1 MRPESLKRAGRN
13 AALTVGAIAALS
25 LLSFAPWHSDQHPAQ
40 AQDVLA
46 QPKDGKAAP
55 VNPAFLN
62 MYADKAQPI
71 ASALARPVQGPQP
84 PEAPMLRVPG
94 MEEPLVAIGASV
106 PEQEA
111 ELRQIVE
118 QFVATSATAADFA
131 VSAKPFGDFAAK
143 YPNGPW
149 TMSVLATLGFGYYR
163 DGYFSRA
170 LAAWEQA
177 WPLGKGS
184 TVNEVKRLADKVM
197 GERIKLMS
205 RVGRPDAIQT
215 LLDEIKERP
224 LTGAATEAVSN
235 GHEALTVMR
244 HQWGAAYLCGP
255 RALMNVL
262 HALKGTDDQVKVADD
277 ARSGPNGF
285 SLTELSALATKA
297 GVTHKLIKREPGQP
311 VPVPSVVNWKLH
323 HYAAIV
329 GEENGK
335 FRIEDPTFA
344 DGVRLITREALDD
357 EGSGYYLVPLA
368 AQASAAAGTPTGD
381 WRELDAASDE
391 ARAVYGRGQ
400 PASSNPL
407 GTQQCSVDSNKLP
420 NFSNQ
425 VTPNASTPA
434 QLSQA
439 GASSSLS
446 PGMSSH
452 KAQQVPVSVT
462 INDTPVG
469 YAATKGHP
477 IRITLT
483 YNQREQSQPA
493 NFTYFNFGQKWNMNW
508 QSSMYENVQLYR
520 HWGGGGGEML
530 MECSTSTGICR
541 NELFGAA
548 IVKRVPAT
556 GTLTH
561 YEVKY
566 PDGAIDIYGLANAP
580 NGTRRIFLT
589 QKIDSQGN
597 TTTLAYD
604 AQFRLTTIT
613 DATGKATSFCYD
625 PSGTTNC
632 TGGTDKKVY
641 RITDPFGR
649 YTSLTYDGSQR
660 LATIT
665 DTVGITSS
673 FTYDGSGL
681 ITQLTTPYGTN
692 GYSFGE
698 SGAYLGAPD
707 YKRWLQVTDALG
719 ASDWTEYNNAN
730 QTGVPEV
737 EPAGEV
743 PTGMY
748 SYNGTWYWQTN
759 TFYFDRHVNGTHGH
773 ADYTKALLMRW
784 TTNWR
789 NHAWAE
795 PILRN
800 LKPALERKIWFNY
813 KGQTYGSYSTLHTTG
828 YSAPT
833 VIGRVQPDGTTK
845 LEKADYYVSDA
856 WLNNNVPD
864 GNGALLSKTDAL
876 GRTTVFEYDAADRA
890 NLTAIKQQISATPTY
905 ATLAQLTYDSNHNVL
920 TKSDASGSIWRYA
933 YNAAGQLIYA
943 TNPLN
948 ETRFWEYD
956 ASARLVRATLP
967 LAVAH
972 ASVVY
977 GTTNLS
983 AATHKSYNY
992 TAACS
997 GVNVP
1002 ANTNL
1007 PISVTDSEGYE
1018 KCFEYDAL
1026 DRITKVKYP
1035 DGTTDLYDYSFP
1047 SGLSS
1052 QPTWTAGSVPTAGTP
1067 SLDVWRTTDR
1077 QGRMTDYVY
1086 DRNRRLIKASET
1098 VTVSGSPTTRTTSY
1112 AYYANGVL
1120 KELTDANGNV
1130 TRWDIDIQSRPT
1142 SKTYAYGT
1150 ADAKTESYTY
1160 DVVGRLKT
1168 RTDARGQT
1176 LTYTY
1181 NKDDTVASYAF
1192 TNAVVATPGASFVY
1206 DAWYPRRTSMTDQF
1220 GTTTWTY
1227 KAVGSNG
1234 ALQLDV
1240 EDGPFANDSI
1250 TYAYDA
1256 AGHANSRTISGTAA
1270 ETFGFD
1276 TLGRMNSHV
1285 TELGSVT
1292 YGYLNNSAHVSN
1304 RAISGITTNWGY
1316 DTNANDR
1323 RLLTI
1328 STTGVV
1334 ARNFTYSSNVY
1345 QITGITDTAPGTH
1358 PWLSQTWS
1366 FTHDASDRLLTG
1378 NGTIA
1383 GNHSYSLD
1391 KLDNAT
1397 SFAGLT
1403 GTYNGLNQ
1411 ISTFNAVSHAYD
1423 ANGNLSSD
1431 GTRTYTYDAAD
1442 RLKTITQGATTVTF
1456 AYDGM
1461 GRRLKQTVGAT
1472 EIRYL
1477 WCGIAICQQRNS
1489 SDTAEKRFYAEGEY
1503 VHTGTKKYLAL
1514 TDHLGSVRD
1523 VIDITSTP
1531 TLVGSFD
1538 YRPYGEVARSWGSV
1552 TTGYT
1557 YAGLF
1562 GQTNTGLLLSTTRA
1576 YNPANGKWLNVD
1588 PVREAGGVNLTG
1600 YGHANPLLLTDTQ
1613 GLEPPDYPGKG
1624 ESCPPQRLN
1633 MACIP
1638 VVEPSG
1644 PNPYPAMDGYWPPY
1658 DFGGIGYGPEY
1669 PDKEGGSSIVKW
1681 GLYSCVW
1688 NDGKSVGFCSFIA
1701 PGLPEDHFGTE
1712 TKPWCMGSREDRVC
1726 GQVPV
1731 NPIWFS
1737 VDPPSSG
1744 LSQAF
1749 IDAIDKG
1756 YKRCQDIKQ
1765 MNAGVEEHY
1774 CKFVREEVK

>member
-1 MRPESLKRAGRN
+1 MRPESLKRAGRR
-13 AALTVGAIAALS
+13 AALTVGAIAGLS
-25 LLSFAPWHSDQHPAQ
+25 LFSFAPWNSDQHPAQ

-62 MYADKAQPI
+62 MYADKTQPI
-71 ASALARPVQGPQP
+71 AQALARPVQAELP
-84 PEAPMLRVPG
+84 PEAPMLIVPG
-94 MEEPLVAIGASV
+94 MEEPLVAAGASV

-111 ELRQIVE
+111 ELRQIIE
-118 QFVATSATAADFA
+118 QFVATNATAADFA
-131 VSAKPFGDFAAK
+131 VTAKPFEDFAAK
-143 YPNGPW
+143 YPSGPW
-149 TMSVLATLGFGYYR
+149 TMSVLASLGFEYFH

-170 LAAWEQA
+170 LAAWDRA
-177 WPLGKGS
+177 WPMGKGS

-205 RVGRPDAIQT
+205 RIGRPDAIKA
-215 LLDEIKERP
+215 LLDEVAERP

-235 GHEALTVMR
+235 GQEALTVMR
-244 HQWGAAYLCGP
+244 HNWGAAYLCGP
-255 RALMNVL
+255 MALRNVL
-262 HALKGTDDQVKVADD
+262 LTQKAGEDQIKTTED
-277 ARSGPNGF
+277 ARSGPTGF
-285 SLTELSALATKA
+285 SLTQLSELATQA
-297 GVTHKLIKREPGQP
+297 GLKHKLIKREPGQP

-323 HYAAIV
+323 HYAAITR
-329 GEENGK
+329 EEDGK
-335 FRIEDPTFA
+335 YRIEDPTF
-344 DGVRLITREALDD
+344 GNGSRLVTRDALDD
-357 EGSGYYLVPLA
+357 EGSGYYLVPLDA
-368 AQASAAAGTPTGD
+368 KASNSGADTAKGGD
-381 WRELDAASDE
+381 WREVDAASDE
-391 ARAVYGRGQ
+391 AKAVYGRGN
-400 PASSNPL
+400 PPSSNPL
-407 GTQQCSVDSNKLP
+407 ATHQCSVDSN
-420 NFSNQ
+420 
-425 VTPNASTPA
+425 
-434 QLSQA
+434 
-439 GASSSLS
+439 SL
-446 PGMSSH
+446 PGMSLPPPPGSGGGMSMAPTAMGMCAS

-469 YAATKGHP
+469 YAATKGP
-477 IRITLT
+477 SVKITLT
-483 YNQREQSQPA
+483 YNQREATQPA
-493 NFTYFNFGQKWNMNW
+493 NFTWFNFGQKWNMNF
-508 QSSMYENVQLYR
+508 QSHLFDSAQLYR
-520 HWGGGGGEML
+520 YWGGGGGEQMWD
-530 MECSTSTGICR
+530 CSTSTGVCR
-541 NELFGAA
+541 TEMFGGA
-548 IVKRVPAT
+548 IVKRVPAS

-566 PDGAIDIYGLANAP
+566 PDGSKDIYGLPNAP
-580 NGTRRIFLT
+580 SGTRRIFLT

-597 TTTLAYD
+597 AATLAYD
-604 AQFRLTTIT
+604 SLFRLTTIT
-613 DATGKATSFCYD
+613 DATGKVTSFCYD

-632 TGGTDKKVY
+632 TGGTDRKVY

-649 YTSLTYDGSQR
+649 YTSLTYDASQR

-673 FTYDGSGL
+673 FTYDANGL
-681 ITQLTTPYGTN
+681 ITQLTTPYGN
-692 GYSFGE
+692 SGYSFGE
-698 SGAYLGAPD
+698 SGAYVGAPD
-707 YKRWLQVTDALG
+707 YKRWLQTTDALG

-737 EPAGEV
+737 EPSAEV
-743 PTGMY
+743 PTGMLT
-748 SYNGTWYWQTN
+748 YNGTWYWQTN
-759 TFYFDRHVNGTHGH
+759 TFHFDRHVNTTHGH

-784 TTNWR
+784 ATHWYV
-789 NHAWAE
+789 HAWAE
-795 PILRN
+795 PVLRN

-813 KGQTYGSYSTLHTTG
+813 KGQSPWSYSSSLHTSG

-845 LEKADYYVSDA
+845 LEKADYYVADSFSG
-856 WLNNNVPD
+856 NNLPD
-864 GNGALLSKTDAL
+864 GNGALLSETDAL
-876 GRTTVFEYDAADRA
+876 GRTTKFEYDATDRA
-890 NLTAIKQQISATPTY
+890 KLTAIKQQISATPTY
-905 ATLAQLTYDSNHNVL
+905 ATLAQFTYDANRNIL
-920 TKSDASGSIWRYA
+920 TKTDAAGQVWSYA
-933 YNAAGQLIYA
+933 YNAAGQLIFA

-956 ASARLVRATLP
+956 ASARLTRVTVP
-967 LAVAH
+967 VAVAH

-983 AATHKSYNY
+983 AATAKSLNY
-992 TAACS
+992 TSACS
-997 GVNVP
+997 GVTAP

-1007 PISVTDSEGYE
+1007 PISTTDSEGYV

-1026 DRITKVKYP
+1026 DRITKIKYP
-1035 DGTTDLYDYSFP
+1035 DGTTELYNYNFP

-1052 QPTWTAGSVPTAGTP
+1052 QPTWTTGSVPTAGTP
-1067 SLDVWRTTDR
+1067 SLDVWRATDR
-1077 QGRMTDYVY
+1077 LGRVKDYVY

-1098 VTVSGSPTTRTTSY
+1098 VTVSGSPTTRTTQY

-1120 KELTDANGNV
+1120 KELTDANGNI

-1150 ADAKTESYTY
+1150 ATARTESYTY
-1160 DVVGRLKT
+1160 DIVGRLKT

-1181 NKDDTVASYAF
+1181 NKDNTVASYAY

-1206 DAWYPRRTSMTDQF
+1206 DTWYPRKTSMTDQF
-1220 GTTTWTY
+1220 GTTSWTY

-1234 ALQLDV
+1234 ALRLDT
-1240 EDGPFANDSI
+1240 EDGPFANDSV
-1250 TYAYDA
+1250 TLAYDA
-1256 AGHANSRTISGTAA
+1256 AGRTNSRTISGTAA

-1285 TELGSVT
+1285 TELGTFS
-1292 YGYLNNSAHVSN
+1292 YGYLNNSGQAAS
-1304 RAISGITTNWGY
+1304 RSTGGITTSWGY

-1328 STTGVV
+1328 ATTGAV
-1334 ARNFTYSSNVY
+1334 ARNFTYTSNAY

-1397 SFAGLT
+1397 SFAGVT
-1403 GTYNGLNQ
+1403 GTYNNLNQ
-1411 ISTFNAVSHAYD
+1411 ISTFNAVAYTYD

-1431 GTRTYTYDAAD
+1431 GTRTYTFDAAD

-1456 AYDGM
+1456 AYDGL

-1472 EIRYL
+1472 ETRYL
-1477 WCGIAICQQRNS
+1477 WCGIAICQQRTG
-1489 SDTAEKRFYAEGEY
+1489 SDTAEKRFYSEGEY

-1523 VIDITSTP
+1523 VIDITGTP

-1538 YRPYGEVARSWGSV
+1538 YRPYGAVARSWGTV

-1562 GQTNTGLLLSTTRA
+1562 AQTNTGLPLSTTRA

-1588 PVREAGGVNLTG
+1588 PKRESGGVNLYG
-1600 YGHANPLLLTDTQ
+1600 YTNGSPMMETDPL
-1613 GLEPPDYPGKG
+1613 GLKPG
-1624 ESCPPQRLN
+1624 E
-1633 MACIP
+1633 I
-1638 VVEPSG
+1638 
-1644 PNPYPAMDGYWPPY
+1644 Y
-1658 DFGGIGYGPEY
+1658 D
-1669 PDKEGGSSIVKW
+1669 D
-1681 GLYSCVW
+1681 
-1688 NDGKSVGFCSFIA
+1688 
-1701 PGLPEDHFGTE
+1701 
-1712 TKPWCMGSREDRVC
+1712 
-1726 GQVPV
+1726 
-1731 NPIWFS
+1731 
-1737 VDPPSSG
+1737 
-1744 LSQAF
+1744 F
-1749 IDAIDKG
+1749 IDAGIHAILDLLAKQKAGDKNEYIGLVYKIGEGQYSYTDPITQGKEDKSEINVKSSCPAGTEPVAIYHNHGNAPSPG
-1756 YKRCQDIKQ
+1756 YEYFSRDDIKQ
-1765 MNAGVEEHY
+1765 LR
-1774 CKFVREEVK
+1774 KFNLNGFLGTPDYKIKLLFMTGPNSGMVFVLNPRGPELIQVPR

>member
-13 AALTVGAIAALS
+13 AALTIGAIAALS
-25 LLSFAPWHSDQHPAQ
+25 LFSFAPWHSDQHPAQ

-46 QPKDGKAAP
+46 QPKTDGTSAAP

-62 MYADKAQPI
+62 MFADKAKTAATPAVAI
-71 ASALARPVQGPQP
+71 VRPLQGPQP
-84 PEAPMLRVPG
+84 PEAPMLVVPG
-94 MEEPLVAIGASV
+94 MEEPLVAVGASV

-111 ELRQIVE
+111 ELRQIIE
-118 QFVATSATAADFA
+118 QFVATNATAADFA
-131 VSAKPFGDFAAK
+131 ASARPFEDFVAK

-149 TMSVLATLGFGYYR
+149 TMSVLASLGFEYFH

-170 LAAWEQA
+170 LAAWERA
-177 WPLGKGS
+177 WPMGKGS
-184 TVNEVKRLADKVM
+184 TVNEAKRLADKVM
-197 GERIKLMS
+197 GERIKLVS
-205 RVGRPDAIQT
+205 RIGRPDAIKA

-224 LTGAATEAVSN
+224 LTGAATEAASN

-244 HQWGAAYLCGP
+244 HNWGAAYLCGP
-255 RALMNVL
+255 MALRNVL
-262 HALKGTDDQVKVADD
+262 LTQQAGEDQIKTTED

-285 SLTELSALATKA
+285 SLTQLSELATKA
-297 GVTHKLIKREPGQP
+297 GFKHRLIKRAPGQP

-329 GEENGK
+329 REEDGK
-335 FRIEDPTFA
+335 YRIEDPTF
-344 DGVRLITREALDD
+344 GNGSRLVTREALDD
-357 EGSGYYLVPLA
+357 EGSGYYLVPLDA
-368 AQASAAAGTPTGD
+368 KASGETGQGT
-381 WRELDAASDE
+381 WRDVDAASDE
-391 ARAVYGRGQ
+391 AKAIYGRGN
-400 PASSNPL
+400 PPSSNPL
-407 GTQQCSVDSNKLP
+407 ATHQCSTDSD
-420 NFSNQ
+420 
-425 VTPNASTPA
+425 
-434 QLSQA
+434 
-439 GASSSLS
+439 SL
-446 PGMSSH
+446 PGMSLPGSGGGRGISTPGVMAKGMCAS

-469 YAATKGHP
+469 YAAAKGP
-477 IRITLT
+477 SVKITLT
-483 YNQREQSQPA
+483 YNQREATQPA
-493 NFTYFNFGQKWNMNW
+493 NFTWFNFGQKWNMNF
-508 QSSMYENVQLYR
+508 QSHLFDSAQLYR
-520 HWGGGGGEML
+520 YWGGGGGEQMWD
-530 MECSTSTGICR
+530 CSTSTGVCR
-541 NELFGAA
+541 TEMFGGA
-548 IVKRVPAT
+548 IVKRVPAS

-561 YEVKY
+561 FEVKY
-566 PDGAIDIYGLANAP
+566 PDGSRDIYGLPNAP
-580 NGTRRIFLT
+580 SGTRRIFLT

-597 TTTLAYD
+597 AATLAYD
-604 AQFRLTTIT
+604 SLFRLTTIT
-613 DATGKATSFCYD
+613 DATGKVTSFCYD

-632 TGGTDKKVY
+632 TGGTDLKVY

-673 FTYDGSGL
+673 FTYDANGL

-707 YKRWLQVTDALG
+707 YKRWLQTTDALG
-719 ASDWTEYNNAN
+719 AADWSEYNNAN

-737 EPAGEV
+737 EPSAEV
-743 PTGMY
+743 PTGMLT
-748 SYNGTWYWQTN
+748 YNGTWYWRTN
-759 TFYFDRHVNGTHGH
+759 GFYFDRHVNTTHGH

-784 TTNWR
+784 ATHWYI
-789 NHAWAE
+789 HAWAE
-795 PILRN
+795 PVLRN

-813 KGQTYGSYSTLHTTG
+813 KGQSPWSYSSTLHTSG
-828 YSAPT
+828 YSQPT

-845 LEKADYYVSDA
+845 LEKADYYVADSFSG
-856 WLNNNVPD
+856 NNLPD

-890 NLTAIKQQISATPTY
+890 KLTAIKQQISATPTY
-905 ATLAQLTYDSNHNVL
+905 ATLAQFTYDANRNVL
-920 TKSDASGSIWRYA
+920 TKTDAAGQVWSYA

-956 ASARLVRATLP
+956 ASARLTRVTVP
-967 LAVAH
+967 VAVAH

-983 AATHKSYNY
+983 AATAKSLNY
-992 TAACS
+992 TSACS
-997 GVNVP
+997 GVTAP

-1007 PISVTDSEGYE
+1007 PISTTDSEGYE

-1026 DRITKVKYP
+1026 DRVVKVKYP
-1035 DGTTDLYDYSFP
+1035 DGTTNLYEYNFP

-1052 QPTWTAGSVPTAGTP
+1052 QPTWTTGSVPTAGTP
-1067 SLDVWRTTDR
+1067 SLDVWRITDR
-1077 QGRMTDYVY
+1077 LGRVKDYVY
-1086 DRNRRLIKASET
+1086 DRNRRLIKSSET
-1098 VTVSGSPTTRTTSY
+1098 VTVSGSPVTRTTGY

-1160 DVVGRLKT
+1160 DIVGRLKT

-1181 NKDDTVASYAF
+1181 NKDDTVASYAY

-1206 DAWYPRRTSMTDQF
+1206 DAWYPRRTSMTDTF

-1227 KAVGSNG
+1227 KAVGTNG
-1234 ALQLDV
+1234 ALLPDV
-1240 EDGPFANDSI
+1240 EDGPFSNDST

-1256 AGHANSRTISGTAA
+1256 AGRANSRTISGTGA
-1270 ETFGFD
+1270 ETFGYD
-1276 TLGRMNSHV
+1276 LLGRMNSHV
-1285 TELGSVT
+1285 TELGSFT
-1292 YGYLNNSAHVSN
+1292 YGYLNNTGQVST
-1304 RAISGITTNWGY
+1304 RTVGSVVTGWGY

-1323 RLLTI
+1323 RLLSI
-1328 STTGVV
+1328 ATTGAV
-1334 ARNFTYSSNVY
+1334 ARNFTYVSNAY

-1366 FTHDASDRLLTG
+1366 FTHDASNRLLTG

-1391 KLDNAT
+1391 MLDNAL
-1397 SFAGLT
+1397 SFAGVT

-1411 ISTFNAVSHAYD
+1411 VSTFNGVSFAYD

-1442 RLKTITQGATTVTF
+1442 RLKTVTQGATTVTF
-1456 AYDGM
+1456 AYDGL
-1461 GRRLKQTVGAT
+1461 GRRLKQTVGST
-1472 EIRYL
+1472 ETRYL
-1477 WCGIAICQQRNS
+1477 WCGAAICQQRNG
-1489 SDTAEKRFYAEGEY
+1489 SDTAEKRFYSEGEY
-1503 VHTGTKKYLAL
+1503 VHAGTKKYLTL
-1514 TDHLGSVRD
+1514 TDRLGSVRD
-1523 VIDITSTP
+1523 VIDITATP

-1538 YRPYGEVARSWGSV
+1538 YRPYGEVARSWGTV

-1562 GQTNTGLLLSTTRA
+1562 AQTNAALLLSTTRA
-1576 YNPANGKWLNVD
+1576 YNPANGRWLNID
-1588 PVREAGGVNLTG
+1588 PKREKGGVNLYGYTNGSPVLLFDPLGMEGAPSAPLNSLQLPSSPGFGQTTG
-1600 YGHANPLLLTDTQ
+1600 NLQCFPDSQDPVCKASAPESPPPAQPGVPPVSAEGHACRVKCAQEQAMYCGFLPAVTCGCIAVFNGVAGGICGVAWGGACFALS
-1613 GLEPPDYPGKG
+1613 EHFVRCA
-1624 ESCPPQRLN
+1624 EACPP
-1633 MACIP
+1633 
-1638 VVEPSG
+1638 
-1644 PNPYPAMDGYWPPY
+1644 
-1658 DFGGIGYGPEY
+1658 
-1669 PDKEGGSSIVKW
+1669 
-1681 GLYSCVW
+1681 
-1688 NDGKSVGFCSFIA
+1688 
-1701 PGLPEDHFGTE
+1701 
-1712 TKPWCMGSREDRVC
+1712 
-1726 GQVPV
+1726 
-1731 NPIWFS
+1731 
-1737 VDPPSSG
+1737 
-1744 LSQAF
+1744 
-1749 IDAIDKG
+1749 
-1756 YKRCQDIKQ
+1756 
-1765 MNAGVEEHY
+1765 
-1774 CKFVREEVK
+1774 

>member
-1 MRPESLKRAGRN
+1 MRPESLKRAGRR

-25 LLSFAPWHSDQHPAQ
+25 LFSFAPWRSDQHPAQ

-46 QPKDGKAAP
+46 QPKSGESVAP
-55 VNPAFLN
+55 VNPAFVS
-62 MYADKAQPI
+62 MFADKAKTN
-71 ASALARPVQGPQP
+71 ASPAVEIVRPVQGPQA
-84 PEAPMLRVPG
+84 PEAPMLFVPG
-94 MEEPLVAIGASV
+94 MEEPLVAMGASV

-111 ELRQIVE
+111 ELRQIIE
-118 QFVATSATAADFA
+118 QFVATNASAADFA
-131 VSAKPFGDFAAK
+131 ASAKPFEDFVAK

-149 TMSVLATLGFGYYR
+149 TMSVLASLGFGYYR

-177 WPLGKGS
+177 WPLGKAS

-205 RVGRPDAIQT
+205 RVGRPDSIKT
-215 LLDEIKERP
+215 LLDEIADRP
-224 LTGAATEAVSN
+224 LSGAATEAVSN

-285 SLTELSALATKA
+285 SLTELSALATNA
-297 GVTHKLIKREPGQP
+297 GLKHRLIKREPGQP

-335 FRIEDPTFA
+335 YRIEDPTFA
-344 DGVRLITREALDD
+344 DGVRLVTREALDD
-357 EGSGYYLVPLA
+357 EGSGYYLVPLEA
-368 AQASAAAGTPTGD
+368 KGSSAAATPGTDTAKATGD
-381 WRELDAASDE
+381 WRELDAASNE
-391 ARAVYGRGQ
+391 VKTVYGRGQ

-407 GTQQCSVDSNKLP
+407 GTQQCSTDSDSLP
-420 NFSNQ
+420 GMSL
-425 VTPNASTPA
+425 PPPPGSGGLSTPA
-434 QLSQA
+434 TMA
-439 GASSSLS
+439 K
-446 PGMSSH
+446 GMCAH
-452 KAQQVPVSVT
+452 KAQMVPVSVT

-469 YAATKGHP
+469 YAASKGHSVQ
-477 IRITLT
+477 ITLT

-508 QSSMYENVQLYR
+508 QTSMYENVQLYR

-541 NELFGAA
+541 NEMFGAA
-548 IVKRVPAT
+548 IVKRVPAS

-561 YEVKY
+561 YEVKH
-566 PDGAIDIYGLANAP
+566 PDGAKDIYGLPNAP

-597 TTTLAYD
+597 TTSLAYD

-613 DATGKATSFCYD
+613 DSTGKVTSFCYD

-759 TFYFDRHVNGTHGH
+759 SFYFDRHVNGTHGH

-813 KGQTYGSYSTLHTTG
+813 KGQNYTSYSTLHTTG

-876 GRTTVFEYDAADRA
+876 GRTTVYEYDATDRA
-890 NLTAIKQQISATPTY
+890 KLTAIKQQISATPTY
-905 ATLAQLTYDSNHNVL
+905 ATLAQFTYDANRNIL
-920 TKSDASGSIWRYA
+920 TKTDAAGQVWSYA
-933 YNAAGQLIYA
+933 YNAAGQPIYA

-956 ASARLVRATLP
+956 ASARLIRVTVP
-967 LAVAH
+967 MAVAH

-983 AATHKSYNY
+983 AATAKSLNY

-997 GVNVP
+997 GVTAP

-1007 PISVTDSEGYE
+1007 PISTTDSEGYE

-1035 DGTTDLYDYSFP
+1035 DGTTDLYDYNFP
-1047 SGLSS
+1047 TGLSA
-1052 QPTWTAGSVPTAGTP
+1052 QPTWTTGSVPTAGTP
-1067 SLDVWRTTDR
+1067 SLDVWRITDR
-1077 QGRMTDYVY
+1077 LGRVKDYVY

-1098 VTVSGSPTTRTTSY
+1098 VTVSGSPVTRTTQYS
-1112 AYYANGVL
+1112 YYANGVL

-1142 SKTYAYGT
+1142 AKTYAYGT

-1160 DVVGRLKT
+1160 DIVGRLKT

-1181 NKDDTVASYAF
+1181 NKDDTVASYAY
-1192 TNAVVATPGASFVY
+1192 TNAVVATPGASFAY
-1206 DAWYPRRTSMTDQF
+1206 DTWYPRRTSMTDQF

-1234 ALQLDV
+1234 ALLPDV
-1240 EDGPFANDSI
+1240 EDGPFSNDSI

-1256 AGHANSRTISGTAA
+1256 ASRANSRTISGTAA
-1270 ETFGFD
+1270 ETFGYD
-1276 TLGRMNSHV
+1276 LLGRMNAHT
-1285 TELGSVT
+1285 TELGSFS
-1292 YGYLNNSAHVSN
+1292 YGYLNNTGQVAS
-1304 RAISGITTNWGY
+1304 RTIGGITTSWGY

-1323 RLLTI
+1323 RLLSI
-1328 STTGVV
+1328 ATTGAV
-1334 ARNFTYSSNVY
+1334 ARNFAYTSNAY

-1383 GNHSYSLD
+1383 GGHSYGYD
-1391 KLDNAT
+1391 KLDNALN
-1397 SFAGLT
+1397 FAGVI

-1411 ISTFNAVSHAYD
+1411 VSTFNAVSYTYD

-1442 RLKTITQGATTVTF
+1442 RLKTVTQGATTVTF
-1456 AYDGM
+1456 AYDGI

-1472 EIRYL
+1472 ETRYL
-1477 WCGIAICQQRNS
+1477 WCGTTICQQRNG
-1489 SDTAEKRFYAEGEY
+1489 SDTAEKRFYSEGEY
-1503 VHTGTKKYLAL
+1503 VHTGTKKYLTL

-1523 VIDITSTP
+1523 VVDITGTP

-1538 YRPYGEVARSWGSV
+1538 YRPYGETARSWGTV

-1562 GQTNTGLLLSTTRA
+1562 AQTNTALLLSTTRA
-1576 YNPANGKWLNVD
+1576 YNPANGRWLNID
-1588 PVREAGGVNLTG
+1588 PKREKGGVNLYGYTNGSPVLLFDPQGMEGAPSAPLNGLQLPSSPGFGQTTG
-1600 YGHANPLLLTDTQ
+1600 NLQCFPGSPDLNCKQSAPESPPPADPGQAPPGQSEQNKRCKAACAATYGAMCASYEKVCPKL
-1613 GLEPPDYPGKG
+1613 PGNKLKG
-1624 ESCPPQRLN
+1624 WCL
-1633 MACIP
+1633 
-1638 VVEPSG
+1638 
-1644 PNPYPAMDGYWPPY
+1644 
-1658 DFGGIGYGPEY
+1658 
-1669 PDKEGGSSIVKW
+1669 GSSILYCACTAW
-1681 GLYSCVW
+1681 GASLCA
-1688 NDGKSVGFCSFIA
+1688 DEC
-1701 PGLPEDHFGTE
+1701 
-1712 TKPWCMGSREDRVC
+1712 
-1726 GQVPV
+1726 
-1731 NPIWFS
+1731 
-1737 VDPPSSG
+1737 PP
-1744 LSQAF
+1744 
-1749 IDAIDKG
+1749 
-1756 YKRCQDIKQ
+1756 
-1765 MNAGVEEHY
+1765 
-1774 CKFVREEVK
+1774 

>member
-1 MRPESLKRAGRN
+1 MRPWSFTRAGRR
-13 AALTVGAIAALS
+13 AALTVGTISALS
-25 LLSFAPWHSDQHPAQ
+25 LFSFAPWNTDQHPAQ

-46 QPKDGKAAP
+46 QPSADSNAANPGTAAP

-62 MYADKAQPI
+62 MYADKAQPF
-71 ASALARPVQGPQP
+71 ASAPVRPVQGPLP
-84 PEAPMLRVPG
+84 PEAPMLTVPG
-94 MEEPLVAIGASV
+94 MEEPLVATGASV

-111 ELRQIVE
+111 ELKQLIA
-118 QFVATSATAADFA
+118 QFTTANETAADFA
-131 VSAKPFGDFAAK
+131 ASAKPFEDYAAK
-143 YPNGPW
+143 YPSGPW

-177 WPLGKGS
+177 WPLGKDS
-184 TVNEVKRLADKVM
+184 TVIEVKRLADKVM

-205 RVGRPDAIQT
+205 RVGRPDAIQA

-297 GVTHKLIKREPGQP
+297 GVKHKLIKREPGQP

-344 DGVRLITREALDD
+344 DGVRTMTREALDD
-357 EGSGYYLVPLA
+357 EGSGYYLVPLEAKASTA
-368 AQASAAAGTPTGD
+368 ASTGTAEAAPGD

-391 ARAVYGRGQ
+391 AKAVYGRGQ

-407 GTQQCSVDSNKLP
+407 GTHQCSSDSSSP
-420 NFSNQ
+420 PG
-425 VTPNASTPA
+425 TSTPSLTDMSSAIGMCAAKA
-434 QLSQA
+434 QL
-439 GASSSLS
+439 
-446 PGMSSH
+446 
-452 KAQQVPVSVT
+452 VPVSVT

-469 YAATKGHP
+469 YAATKGHSV
-477 IRITLT
+477 RITLT

-520 HWGGGGGEML
+520 HWGGGGGEMQ

-566 PDGAIDIYGLANAP
+566 PDGAKDIYGLANAP

-597 TTTLAYD
+597 ATTLAYD

-649 YTSLTYDGSQR
+649 YTSLTYDASQR

-759 TFYFDRHVNGTHGH
+759 TFYFDRHVNTTHGH

-813 KGQTYGSYSTLHTTG
+813 KGQNYTSYSTLHTTG
-828 YSAPT
+828 YSQPT

-876 GRTTVFEYDAADRA
+876 GRKTVFEYDPADRA

-905 ATLAQLTYDSNHNVL
+905 ATLAQFTYDTNRNML
-920 TKSDASGSIWRYA
+920 TRTDAAGQVWRYA

-956 ASARLVRATLP
+956 SSARLTRVTVP
-967 LAVAH
+967 FAVAH

-983 AATHKSYNY
+983 AATAKSLNY

-997 GVNVP
+997 GVTAP

-1007 PISVTDSEGYE
+1007 PISVTDSEGYV
-1018 KCFEYDAL
+1018 KCYQYDAL
-1026 DRITKVKYP
+1026 DRIVKVKYH
-1035 DGTTDLYDYSFP
+1035 DGTTDQYDYTFP
-1047 SGLSS
+1047 AGLAS
-1052 QPTWTAGSVPTAGTP
+1052 QPTWTTGTVPTAGSP
-1067 SLDVWRTTDR
+1067 SLDVWKITDR
-1077 QGRMTDYVY
+1077 LGRITNNVY

-1098 VTVSGSPTTRTTSY
+1098 VTVSGSPVTRTTQY
-1112 AYYANGVL
+1112 AYYANGTL

-1150 ADAKTESYTY
+1150 ASAKTESYTY
-1160 DVVGRLKT
+1160 DIVGRLKT

-1206 DAWYPRRTSMTDQF
+1206 DAWYPRRTSMVDQF

-1227 KAVGSNG
+1227 KAVGTNG
-1234 ALQLDV
+1234 ALKPDV

-1250 TYAYDA
+1250 TLAYDA
-1256 AGHANSRTISGTAA
+1256 AGRANSRTISGTAA

-1285 TELGSVT
+1285 TALGSFS
-1292 YGYLNNSAHVSN
+1292 YGYLGNSGQVSS
-1304 RAISGITTNWGY
+1304 RTIGGITTSWGY
-1316 DTNANDR
+1316 DTNTNDR

-1328 STTGVV
+1328 STTGAV
-1334 ARNFTYSSNVY
+1334 ARNFSYTSNAY

-1378 NGTIA
+1378 NGSIA
-1383 GNHSYSLD
+1383 GNHSYGLD

-1397 SFAGLT
+1397 SFAGVA

-1411 ISTFNAVSHAYD
+1411 IATFNAQTYTYD
-1423 ANGNLSSD
+1423 ANGNLSAD
-1431 GTRTYTYDAAD
+1431 GTRTYTFDAAD

-1456 AYDGM
+1456 AYDGL

-1472 EIRYL
+1472 ETRYL
-1477 WCGIAICQQRNS
+1477 WCGAAICQQRS
-1489 SDTAEKRFYAEGEY
+1489 GSDTAEKRFYAEGEY
-1503 VHTGTKKYLAL
+1503 VHTGTKKYLTLA
-1514 TDHLGSVRD
+1514 DHLGSVRD
-1523 VIDITSTP
+1523 VIDITGTP

-1538 YRPYGEVARSWGSV
+1538 YRPYGAVARSWGTV

-1562 GQTNTGLLLSTTRA
+1562 AQTNTSLLLSTTRA
-1576 YNPANGKWLNVD
+1576 YNPANGRWLNID
-1588 PVREAGGVNLTG
+1588 PKREKGGVNLYGYTNGSPILLFDPLGMEGTPSAPLNGLQLPTTPGFGQSTG
-1600 YGHANPLLLTDTQ
+1600 NLQ
-1613 GLEPPDYPGKG
+1613 CFPGSQDSACRSG
-1624 ESCPPQRLN
+1624 FPEVSMPVSPQ
-1633 MACIP
+1633 
-1638 VVEPSG
+1638 
-1644 PNPYPAMDGYWPPY
+1644 
-1658 DFGGIGYGPEY
+1658 
-1669 PDKEGGSSIVKW
+1669 
-1681 GLYSCVW
+1681 
-1688 NDGKSVGFCSFIA
+1688 
-1701 PGLPEDHFGTE
+1701 
-1712 TKPWCMGSREDRVC
+1712 VC
-1726 GQVPV
+1726 TG
-1731 NPIWFS
+1731 
-1737 VDPPSSG
+1737 PPSSATPPPAADEFPHLHLPECAPMLG
-1744 LSQAF
+1744 GCAG
-1749 IDAIDKG
+1749 I
-1756 YKRCQDIKQ
+1756 QDI
-1765 MNAGVEEHY
+1765 MCGTAAGVAGGACSPGLITAAACGLVTLGV
-1774 CKFVREEVK
+1774 CKAGTDWAVQRCKLRCGEK